1 MSRLFTTRPGDDG
14 LPGPERRLAVLAL
27 ILGTLMAVVDVTMIN
42 IALPS
47 IARDLDVSAA
57 RAVWV
62 TNLYQIV
69 CAAFLLVCASFS
81 EMVSRRRLYVAGLAL
96 FVLASLGAA
105 LARSL
110 EWLLVFRALQGLGAA
125 ATLSIGPS
133 LYRSIFP
140 TRLLG
145 SALGLSALV
154 VAGGYA
160 AGPALGGLVLSVLS
174 WPWLFALHLPLGL
187 VSLWLA
193 WRALPRET
201 GRRGGFDGRGAL
213 GSVIMLGSFFLAM
226 DTLGHAAPLWQSLAW
241 LALSVVSG
249 ALFLRR
255 QRRASHPLLPPRL
268 FQVAR
273 FRLAVSASGLAFVG
287 QGLAF
292 VALTF
297 LFQQE
302 MGLSPLHTAWLFTP
316 WPVAIML
323 VGPMAGRLADRVNPS
338 VMASLGLVLLM
349 LGLAS
354 LALLPPGAG
363 LLDSLW
369 RMALCGIGF
378 GLFQPPNNREMMTS
392 APRELSTSASGVLS
406 TTRTVGQSL
415 GVALVGAFLAASAP
429 VQMTLWI
436 GCFACLL
443 ALLASLARMPLAGA
457 AQGHG
462 QPSAAAPPEQGA
474 EQQGTMAAHPLSRS
488 PHEHPGRH

>member
-1 MSRLFTTRPGDDG
+1 MSRLFSTRPGDDG

-27 ILGTLMAVVDVTMIN
+27 ILGTLMAVVDVTMVN

-47 IARDLDVSAA
+47 IARDLEVSAA
-57 RAVWV
+57 RTVWV

-81 EMVSRRRLYVAGLAL
+81 EMISRRRLYVAGLAL
-96 FVLASLGAA
+96 FVVASLGAA
-105 LARSL
+105 LSRSL
-110 EWLLVFRALQGLGAA
+110 EWLLVFRAMQGLGAA

-160 AGPALGGLVLSVLS
+160 AGPALGGLVLSAVS

-193 WRALPRET
+193 WRALPREK

-213 GSVIMLGSFFLAM
+213 GSVVMLGSFFLAM
-226 DTLGHAAPLWQSLAW
+226 DTLGHGAPLWQALAW
-241 LALSVVSG
+241 LTLSVVAG
-249 ALFLRR
+249 GLFLRR

-292 VALTF
+292 VALSF
-297 LFQQE
+297 LYQQE
-302 MGLSPLHTAWLFTP
+302 MGFSPLHTAWLFTP
-316 WPVAIML
+316 WPLAIML
-323 VGPMAGRLADRVNPS
+323 VGPLAGRLADRVNPS

-354 LALLPPGAG
+354 LALLPQDAG
-363 LLDSLW
+363 VLDSLW
-369 RMALCGIGF
+369 RTALCGIGF

-415 GVALVGAFLAASAP
+415 GVALVGAFMAASAP
-429 VQMTLWI
+429 VQATLWI
-436 GCFACLL
+436 GCLTCLL
-443 ALLASLARMPLAGA
+443 ALVASLARMPLVGA
-457 AQGHG
+457 VQAD
-462 QPSAAAPPEQGA
+462 SA
-474 EQQGTMAAHPLSRS
+474 EQPPQVQS
-488 PHEHPGRH
+488 PSKRVQ

>member
-1 MSRLFTTRPGDDG
+1 MSRLFSTRPGDDG

-47 IARDLDVSAA
+47 IARDLEVSAA
-57 RAVWV
+57 RTVWV
-62 TNLYQIV
+62 TNLFQIV

-81 EMVSRRRLYVAGLAL
+81 EMISRRRLYVTGLGL

-105 LARSL
+105 LSRSL

-145 SALGLSALV
+145 SALGLSAMV

-160 AGPALGGLVLSVLS
+160 AGPALGGVVLSLVS
-174 WPWLFALHLPLGL
+174 WPWLFALHLPLGI

-193 WRALPRET
+193 WRALPRER

-213 GSVIMLGSFFLAM
+213 GSVVMLGSFFLAM
-226 DTLGHAAPLWQSLAW
+226 DTLGHGAPLWQALAW
-241 LALSVVSG
+241 LALSVITG
-249 ALFLRR
+249 WLFLRR

-268 FQVAR
+268 FQVPR

-292 VALTF
+292 VALSF
-297 LFQQE
+297 LYQQE
-302 MGLSPLHTAWLFTP
+302 MGFSPLHTAWLFTP
-316 WPVAIML
+316 WPLAIML
-323 VGPMAGRLADRVNPS
+323 VGPIAGRLADRVNPS

-354 LALLPPGAG
+354 LALLPQDAG
-363 LLDSLW
+363 MLDSLW
-369 RMALCGIGF
+369 RTALCGIGF

-392 APRELSTSASGVLS
+392 APRELTTSASGVLS

-429 VQMTLWI
+429 VQATLWA
-436 GCFACLL
+436 GCLACLL
-443 ALLASLARMPLAGA
+443 ALAASLARVSLAGA
-457 AQGHG
+457 ARTGDG
-462 QPSAAAPPEQGA
+462 EEAPRVQSSSKRV
-474 EQQGTMAAHPLSRS
+474 Q
-488 PHEHPGRH
+488 